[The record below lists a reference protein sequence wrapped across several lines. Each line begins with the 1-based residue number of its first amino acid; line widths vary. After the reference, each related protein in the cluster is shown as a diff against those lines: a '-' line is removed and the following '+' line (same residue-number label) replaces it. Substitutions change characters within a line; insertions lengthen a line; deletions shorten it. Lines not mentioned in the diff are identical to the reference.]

1 MCAFVYALNDCDER
15 VRLAACCNIHA
26 ELKKNPCCCNC
37 QVSGALMCALGDCDK
52 RVRKC
57 AEKSLCL
64 CGYEVADC
72 PATCN
77 SGCGSN
83 GCGPA
88 AANCA
93 APANCGPA
101 AANCAAPAN
110 CGPAAANCGP
120 APAACCAPAPKAC
133 TAPAPAAPAAAPSA
147 APAPAPAPSAAAPAP
162 APPAAEPEAYF
173 PSQLRDQQTRKTRN
187 SLSNL
192 FGLRN

>member
-1 MCAFVYALNDCDER
+1 MCAFVYGLNDCDER
-15 VRLAACCNIHA
+15 VRLAAAANIHA

-37 QVSGALMCALGDCDK
+37 QLSGALMCAMGDCDK
-52 RVRKC
+52 RVRKTV
-57 AEKSLCL
+57 EKSLIL
-64 CGYEVADC
+64 CGYEIADC
-72 PATCN
+72 APACCN
-77 SGCGSN
+77 NGCGNN

-93 APANCGPA
+93 APCDPK
-101 AANCAAPAN
+101 

-133 TAPAPAAPAAAPSA
+133 TAPAPAAPAAAP
-147 APAPAPAPSAAAPAP
+147 APAPSAAAPAP

-173 PSQLRDQQTRKTRN
+173 PSQLRDQQTRKSRN